1 MVAPLLHRLQQI
13 AFELEGSEG
22 TAESVAAA
30 DADVLVQDV
39 TFEANIEKVKRDPA
53 RRYLT
58 PLQNVLGKQYAR
70 VSFDVEVKGSGAV
83 ATAPSWGKLL
93 KACKMQQSAVV
104 TIAIGAITGGPFV
117 PGDVVTGGTS
127 NATGLVVDRYATGV
141 AAIAL
146 VVLTGTFQ
154 NAEVL
159 TGSLSAATATTAG
172 TATAAQGYCYR
183 PVSTGD
189 PSATIAFFHD
199 GKRKQMYGARGK
211 VSGGLANGG
220 LGMFKFEFEGIY
232 DADTDV
238 AMLDPT
244 YESQVPVT
252 FLDCSLYLDAFQPD
266 FTTLDWDLG
275 NEIQMLETAQSSKG
289 ARAARIVER
298 APMVNID
305 PYATLVAD
313 FDWLGKLKSSTTSYM
328 RAALG
333 SAAGNKIVFAFPR
346 LSYEAVKQAN
356 RGSFQTLGVT
366 LAAVAPSVSRGDDEV
381 LISML

>member
-1 MVAPLLHRLQQI
+1 MPAPLLHRLQQI
-13 AFELEGSEG
+13 AFELEASEG
-22 TAESVAAA
+22 VAETVAVA

-58 PLQNVLGKQYAR
+58 PLQSVLGKQYAR

-83 ATAPSWGKLL
+83 GTAPSWGKLL

-141 AAIAL
+141 AAIAM
-146 VVLTGTFQ
+146 VVLTGTF
-154 NAEVL
+154 ASGEVL
-159 TGSLSAATATTAG
+159 TGSLSAATATTSALV
-172 TATAAQGYCYR
+172 TAAQGFCFR

-189 PSATIAFFHD
+189 PSATIAFYHD
-199 GKRKQMYGARGK
+199 GKRKQLYGARGK
-211 VSGGLANGG
+211 VAGTLSNGG
-220 LGMFKFEFEGIY
+220 LSFLKLEYEGIY
-232 DADTDV
+232 DADTDA

-252 FLDCSLYLDAFQPD
+252 FLDCALYLDAFQPD

-275 NEIQMLETAQSSKG
+275 NEIQMLETAQSAKG

-298 APMVNID
+298 APIVNID

-333 SAAGNKIVFAFPR
+333 STAGNKIVFAFPR